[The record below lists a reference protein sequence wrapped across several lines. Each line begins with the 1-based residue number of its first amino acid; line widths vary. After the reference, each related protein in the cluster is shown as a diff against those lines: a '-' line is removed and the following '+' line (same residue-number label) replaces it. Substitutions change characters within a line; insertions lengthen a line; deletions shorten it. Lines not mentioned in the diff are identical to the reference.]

1 MALMPNHTHLVQKD
15 ALWNL
20 QLVAFL
26 HFSVR
31 GFFGWKMLVQTF
43 LTMVSS
49 SQSLKKTQAVVQ
61 EDHLSSIVSN
71 TTRIT
76 GWPVIQHIPSSNV
89 FHNAH
94 QGYFAITTQ
103 LLHSRHPPC
112 CTPNFLSPPYTK
124 KLPLVH
130 IFHPC
135 SLPHHFS
142 SHSSPPSPPQPFTQF
157 SHD

>member
-1 MALMPNHTHLVQKD
+1 MALMPNHTQLVQKD

-31 GFFGWKMLVQTF
+31 GFFGRKMPVQTF
-43 LTMVSS
+43 LTMVTST
-49 SQSLKKTQAVVQ
+49 QSLKQTQAVVQ

-76 GWPVIQHIPSSNV
+76 GWPVIQCIPSSNV

-103 LLHSRHPPC
+103 LLHSHHPPC
-112 CTPNFLSPPYTK
+112 CTPNFLSPLIHK

-142 SHSSPPSPPQPFTQF
+142 SQSSPPPQPFTRF

>member
-1 MALMPNHTHLVQKD
+1 MGSEVESILPPLRVWRKESLTLVETNHLHLMALMPNHTYLVQKD

-31 GFFGWKMLVQTF
+31 GFFGRKMLEQTF

-49 SQSLKKTQAVVQ
+49 TQSLKKTQAVVQ

-76 GWPVIQHIPSSNV
+76 GWPVIQRIPSSNV

-94 QGYFAITTQ
+94 QGYFVITTQ
-103 LLHSRHPPC
+103 LLHSHHPPC

-124 KLPLVH
+124 SFL
-130 IFHPC
+130 
-135 SLPHHFS
+135 
-142 SHSSPPSPPQPFTQF
+142 
-157 SHD
+157 

>member
-15 ALWNL
+15 AIWNL

-31 GFFGWKMLVQTF
+31 GFFGWKMLAQTF

-49 SQSLKKTQAVVQ
+49 TQSLKKTQAVVQ

-76 GWPVIQHIPSSNV
+76 GWPVIQRIPSSNV

-94 QGYFAITTQ
+94 QRLLCNYYPAFAQ
-103 LLHSRHPPC
+103 SSSSLLHIKFP
-112 CTPNFLSPPYTK
+112 LSPIHK

-130 IFHPC
+130 ILHPC

-142 SHSSPPSPPQPFTQF
+142 SHSSPPPPQPFTQF